1 MILSKQYSPLRERS
15 EGLVE
20 NWRLVD
26 VEYRDDPFMNMSVEE
41 AIPRAVGESKAPNT
55 VRFWHNS
62 NTIVLGCF
70 QSAPLEVNFDACKET
85 GTVVVRRFT
94 GGGAVYHDAGNLN
107 YAISWNLNYAI
118 SLKKGHPLVPDADLQ
133 LVFRKLSQGAVE
145 GLRLLGVN
153 AEFQPINDIQV
164 EGKKV
169 SGAAGSIRWGAV
181 FHHGCILVASD
192 LAILGRVLNVP
203 QVKLA
208 DRHVA
213 SVQKRVTTVRDEL
226 GRNVTTRDVRDGIV
240 QGIESSYSVRL
251 EEGTL
256 TKSELSTAKELYDT
270 KYSKSA
276 WNFEK

>member
-1 MILSKQYSPLRERS
+1 MET
-15 EGLVE
+15 
-20 NWRLVD
+20 WRLVD
-26 VEYRDDPFMNMSVEE
+26 VEYPDDPYRNMSVEE
-41 AIPRAVGESKAPNT
+41 AIPRAVGEGQAPNT

-70 QSAPLEVNFDACKET
+70 QSAQLEVNFDVCEET
-85 GTVVVRRFT
+85 GTTIVRRFT

-107 YAISWNLNYAI
+107 YAIS
-118 SLKKGHPLVPDADLQ
+118 LKRGHPLVPDADLQ
-133 LVFRKLSQGAVE
+133 TVFRRLSEGAVE
-145 GLRLLGVN
+145 GLRGLGVN

-164 EGKKV
+164 DGKKV
-169 SGAAGSIRWGAV
+169 SGAAGSIRWGTV

-192 LAILGRVLNVP
+192 LAILGMVLNVP

-213 SVQKRVTTVRDEL
+213 SVQKRVTTIRDEL
-226 GRNVTTRDVRDGIV
+226 GKDVTTRDVRDGIV
-240 QGIESSYSVRL
+240 RGIEHSYNVRL
-251 EEGTL
+251 DQGSL

-276 WNFEK
+276 WNLEK

>member
-1 MILSKQYSPLRERS
+1 
-15 EGLVE
+15 
-20 NWRLVD
+20 
-26 VEYRDDPFMNMSVEE
+26 MNMSLEE
-41 AIPRAVGESKAPNT
+41 AIPRTVGEGTAPNT

-70 QSAPLEVNFDACKET
+70 QSADLEVNYDACKET
-85 GTVVVRRFT
+85 GTQVVRRCT

-107 YAISWNLNYAI
+107 YAIS
-118 SLKKGHPLVPDADLQ
+118 LKKGHPLVPDNDLQ
-133 LVFRKLSQGAVE
+133 LVFQRLSEGTVE
-145 GLRLLGVN
+145 GLRSLGVQ

-164 EGKKV
+164 DGKKV
-169 SGAAGSIRWGAV
+169 SGAAGSVKWGTI

-203 QVKLA
+203 GVKLA

-226 GRNVTTRDVRDGIV
+226 VKNVTTRDVRDGIV
-240 QGIESSYSVRL
+240 RGIESSYSVVL

-256 TKSELSTAKELYDT
+256 TKSVLY
-270 KYSKSA
+270 
-276 WNFEK
+276 

>member
-1 MILSKQYSPLRERS
+1 MILSKQYSPQNLRSQLPDGDLATSRP
-15 EGLVE
+15 
-20 NWRLVD
+20 WRLVD
-26 VEYRDDPFMNMSVEE
+26 LEYRDDPFMNMSVEE
-41 AIPRAVGESKAPNT
+41 AIPRAVGEDKAPNT

-94 GGGAVYHDAGNLN
+94 GGGAVYHDAG
-107 YAISWNLNYAI
+107 NLNYAI

-276 WNFEK
+276 WNLEK

>member
-1 MILSKQYSPLRERS
+1 MET
-15 EGLVE
+15 
-20 NWRLVD
+20 WRLVD
-26 VEYRDDPFMNMSVEE
+26 VEYRDDPYMNMSVEE
-41 AIPRAVGESKAPNT
+41 AIPRAVGEGKAPNT

-70 QSAPLEVNFDACKET
+70 QSAPLEVNFEACKET
-85 GTVVVRRFT
+85 GTRVVRRFT

-107 YAISWNLNYAI
+107 YAIS
-118 SLKKGHPLVPDADLQ
+118 LKRGHPLIPNSDLQ
-133 LVFRKLSQGAVE
+133 LVFKKLSEGAVE
-145 GLRLLGVN
+145 GLRTLGVN

-164 EGKKV
+164 DGKKI

-192 LAILGRVLNVP
+192 LAILGRVLNVS

-226 GRNVTTRDVRDGIV
+226 GKDVTTKEV
-240 QGIESSYSVRL
+240 QDEISRGIEDLYNVRL

-256 TKSELSTAKELYDT
+256 TKSEQSTAKELYDT
-270 KYSKSA
+270 KYSKSE
-276 WNFEK
+276 WNLER